1 MFRGTFFFLVKVKV
15 TLGQPALQTLPSLEL
30 KVKINRER
38 EERSQGAGASCA
50 VLREAE
56 GSGQEGRIFGYN
68 VP

>member
-1 MFRGTFFFLVKVKV
+1 MIRGTFFLLGDVKV

-30 KVKINRER
+30 RGKINRER

-56 GSGQEGRIFGYN
+56 GSGQEGRILGYN